1 MFVRGES
8 CVAHVIVEVLFRLVH
23 HHTHRAGGA
32 HAARHGRRRQ
42 EERRGSEHEWQHIYA
57 EGISTSSVWGVA
69 SSEVFLRE
77 MRELA
82 ELVHAG
88 TCIAIGRRRMPSA
101 LGPSAAPAPD
111 FGLPRRWVYGSHRH
125 GKIIYQISQLRTPV
139 RSHSQ
144 PHIHPWA
151 VVVVPP
157 IPPRVGR
164 YGVRYPDC
172 PGVITRCQT
181 HRPTPRTAMHA
192 RARSV

>member
-82 ELVHAG
+82 ELD
-88 TCIAIGRRRMPSA
+88 TYLCMPERALPLAVDGCRQRSA
-101 LGPSAAPAPD
+101 LQRPRPLTLD
-111 FGLPRRWVYGSHRH
+111 FRDGGYTVATG
-125 GKIIYQISQLRTPV
+125 
-139 RSHSQ
+139 
-144 PHIHPWA
+144 
-151 VVVVPP
+151 
-157 IPPRVGR
+157 
-164 YGVRYPDC
+164 
-172 PGVITRCQT
+172 
-181 HRPTPRTAMHA
+181 TAK
-192 RARSV
+192 